1 MDEEKKKTVLDD
13 TELAGTAGGEEP
25 VPENM
30 TCPMCGSTNVIHNMT
45 RFLCLDCG
53 CTWV

>member
-1 MDEEKKKTVLDD
+1 MEEEKKTVLDN

-25 VPENM
+25 VQENT
-30 TCPMCGSTNVIHNMT
+30 TCPMCGSSNVIHNMT